1 MKAANEYILSMAV
14 RKNICPSKSVWEALP
29 SIHVYF
35 HCSDNIHPLSI
46 VNSWACPSTSFPKGV
61 ISSFLRTH
69 FLFINRISRQLGR
82 SHTWINRHQLQDPP
96 ILPYVWLYRTS
107 AGYLYYREYYRTV
120 IIKIPK
126 LFDLLPKNNSVL
138 AMGSKNMDDN
148 GAMDSLRSV
157 GYTIMVCNYRSCT
170 IPLKILQNYSNAT
183 LH

>member
-1 MKAANEYILSMAV
+1 MNT
-14 RKNICPSKSVWEALP
+14 
-29 SIHVYF
+29 
-35 HCSDNIHPLSI
+35 
-46 VNSWACPSTSFPKGV
+46 WAGQSTSFPKGV

-157 GYTIMVCNYRSCT
+157 GYTIIVCNYRSCT
-170 IPLKILQNYSNAT
+170 IPLKDFAKLFKCYSPLNGSWFVCGIFVEYQLWLDFRT
-183 LH
+183 CFL

>member
-46 VNSWACPSTSFPKGV
+46 LNSWACPSTSFPKGV
-61 ISSFLRTH
+61 ISSFLRTL
-69 FLFINRISRQLGR
+69 FLFIN
-82 SHTWINRHQLQDPP
+82 WINRYPPQDPP
-96 ILPYVWLYRTS
+96 VLPYVWLYRTS

-126 LFDLLPKNNSVL
+126 LFALLPKNNSVL

-170 IPLKILQNYSNAT
+170 IPLKISQNYSNAT

>member
-61 ISSFLRTH
+61 ISSFLRTL
-69 FLFINRISRQLGR
+69 FLFIN
-82 SHTWINRHQLQDPP
+82 WINRYPPQDPP
-96 ILPYVWLYRTS
+96 VLPYVWLYRTS

-126 LFDLLPKNNSVL
+126 LFVYSRRTTLCLLWVQ
-138 AMGSKNMDDN
+138 
-148 GAMDSLRSV
+148 
-157 GYTIMVCNYRSCT
+157 
-170 IPLKILQNYSNAT
+170 KIWMTMEQWT
-183 LH
+183 LWGQLVTQ